1 MKYVYPAII
10 TYDGEAYLVDF
21 PDLPDCFTDGQ
32 TPEEALENA
41 ADALNLF
48 LWHYEKNKR
57 SIPVA
62 TSITSLKAP
71 ESGFI
76 SLIKAD
82 TLAYARQNDKRAVR
96 KNLSIPQWLNTLAVE
111 NNINFSNVLQKALM
125 QELNVTDQ

>member
-57 SIPVA
+57 PIPTA
-62 TSITSLKAP
+62 AAIASLTAP
-71 ESGFI
+71 EGGFI
-76 SLIKAD
+76 SMIKAD

-125 QELNVTDQ
+125 QELNVTAQ

>member
-57 SIPVA
+57 SIPAA
-62 TSITSLKAP
+62 TSIASLKAP
-71 ESGFI
+71 ERGFI
-76 SLIKAD
+76 SMIKAD

-125 QELNVTDQ
+125 QELNVTAQ